1 MRSRDRMNNIRF
13 SEFVE
18 VMDSI
23 GCEYSALSRT
33 KKIGLMYSGGVDSTA
48 ILLSL
53 MNANAKIT
61 LVHILFFN
69 PPTSYS
75 IFCEGMTKHLANK
88 YGLATVFVP
97 NPPLGE
103 AKETYQAIADTG
115 YQDLISGEGMDR
127 IYLEYFYPDGSSRH
141 WTYGEPFRAQH
152 PWIDR
157 ITSYVPNRLAVYGLP
172 NTHHAD
178 DHDHI
183 RDKKDAA
190 HSGTNLY
197 FYSSHPLMIEL
208 FKRYKEDVGD
218 IFFRKR
224 LTEFYV
230 KEKLGVNY
238 NSLVKEV
245 CRENKDRME
254 PTMKRFFMYVE
265 NKKKKPDDGLEN
277 ASC

>member
-1 MRSRDRMNNIRF
+1 MNNIRF
-13 SEFVE
+13 SEFVKT
-18 VMDSI
+18 MDDI
-23 GCEYSALSRT
+23 GKGYAALAKE

-53 MNANAKIT
+53 MDNHADIT

-75 IFCEGMTKHLANK
+75 IFCEGMT
-88 YGLATVFVP
+88 
-97 NPPLGE
+97 
-103 AKETYQAIADTG
+103 
-115 YQDLISGEGMDR
+115 
-127 IYLEYFYPDGSSRH
+127 
-141 WTYGEPFRAQH
+141 
-152 PWIDR
+152 
-157 ITSYVPNRLAVYGLP
+157 
-172 NTHHAD
+172 D
-178 DHDHI
+178 DEDHI
-183 RDKKDAA
+183 RDKKDAS

-197 FYSSHPLMIEL
+197 FYSSHPLMIDL

-230 KEKLGVNY
+230 KEKLGRSY
-238 NSLVKEV
+238 NSLVREI